1 MMSPDVVAIFNS
13 SEETVDLVKD
23 VLERAGFIVV
33 SGHIADI
40 KRGALDLERFV
51 RQHRPKVIVYDLV
64 PPYEVTWAFLQ
75 HLRGSDFLTGVHFVL
90 TSINSERVHQIVKPN
105 EQVYEIVGKP
115 FDLDAIVRAVKEA
128 SRARP
133 TR

>member
-1 MMSPDVVAIFNS
+1 MSPDVVAIFNS

-23 VLERAGFIVV
+23 VLERAGFVV
-33 SGHIADI
+33 VFGHIADI
-40 KRGALDLERFV
+40 RRGNLDLGAFV

-64 PPYEVTWAFLQ
+64 PPYEVTWAFLE
-75 HLRGSDFLTGVHFVL
+75 HLRGSDFLNGVQFVL
-90 TSINSERVHQIVKPN
+90 TSINARRLQEVVAPN

-115 FDLDAIVRAVKEA
+115 VDLDQIVRAVKEA

>member
-1 MMSPDVVAIFNS
+1 MLPEVVAIFNS
-13 SEETVDLVKD
+13 SEETVDLIKD
-23 VLERAGFIVV
+23 VLERAGFVV
-33 SGHIADI
+33 VFGHISDI
-40 KRGALDLERFV
+40 RRGAIDLEQFV

-64 PPYEVTWAFLQ
+64 PPYEITWAFLQ
-75 HLRGSDFLTGVHFVL
+75 HLRGSEFLNGVQFVL
-90 TSINSERVHQIVKPN
+90 TSMNAERVQQIVAPN

-115 FDLDAIVRAVKEA
+115 YDLDQIVRAVKEA